1 MLRLPEFTYHN
12 PTSLDQ
18 ACSLLAEY
26 GANAMVVAG
35 GTDLFPKMKRR
46 QMTPEQVIGLRGVR
60 ELYGVERRPSIN
72 SGHGEDGPIRQ
83 APLDK
88 LGTSLRQAQ
97 DAAST
102 SPSTSSGGSSGRGGW
117 RIGPMA
123 HIADLARNHRLAS
136 DYPALTTA
144 AGYVASPQI
153 RNAAT
158 IGGNLCVD
166 TRCTYY
172 DQTEHW
178 RKSINYCLKKDGD
191 TCWVAPGSP
200 RCWAVSS
207 SDTAPVLVAL
217 DATLRLVS
225 AAGERTIPV
234 ADLFGSEGIDYV
246 AGKRHDEIIADIFLP
261 PADGRRSH
269 YFKLRRRGAWD
280 FPILGVTVS
289 FKLDEAQ
296 RVVDPRVVLGAVE
309 SFPVRVKAAEAVLA
323 GQPLTDE
330 VIEQAAALC
339 RKPARP
345 LDNTDLTLYYRSKM
359 VLVHVRRVLEE
370 MRNGAKG
377 G

>member
-12 PTSLDQ
+12 PTSLDE

-46 QMTPEQVIGLRGVR
+46 QMTPEHVIALRGVR
-60 ELYGVERRPSIN
+60 ELYGVRRR
-72 SGHGEDGPIRQ
+72 EDGPLRQ
-83 APLDK
+83 A
-88 LGTSLRQAQ
+88 LRQAQ
-97 DAAST
+97 DAAQDAAST
-102 SPSTSSGGSSGRGGW
+102 GPSTSSGGTSGRGSW

-123 HIADLARNHRLAS
+123 HIADLARNRRLAA

-225 AAGERTIPV
+225 ATGERTIPV
-234 ADLFGSEGIDYV
+234 ADLFGTEGIRYM

-261 PADGRRSH
+261 PADGRKSH

-280 FPILGVTVS
+280 FPILGVAIS

-309 SFPVRVKAAEAVLA
+309 SFPVRVKAAEAALA
-323 GQPLTDE
+323 GQPLTDG

-345 LDNTDLTLYYRSKM
+345 LDNTDLTLYYRSQM
-359 VLVHVRRVLEE
+359 VPVHVRRVLYT
-370 MRNGAKG
+370 MRNGG
-377 G
+377 EGN

>member
-1 MLRLPEFTYHN
+1 MLRLPEFSYHN
-12 PTSLDQ
+12 PTSLDE

-46 QMTPEQVIGLRGVR
+46 QMTPEHVIGLRGVR
-60 ELYGVERRPSIN
+60 ELYGVERRADGPSMN
-72 SGHGEDGPIRQ
+72 SGDG
-83 APLDK
+83 
-88 LGTSLRQAQ
+88 S
-97 DAAST
+97 
-102 SPSTSSGGSSGRGGW
+102 W

-123 HIADLARNHRLAS
+123 NIADLARNRRLAA

-153 RNAAT
+153 RNVAT

-178 RKSINYCLKKDGD
+178 RRSINYCLKKDGD

-207 SDTAPVLVAL
+207 SDTAPVLVSL
-217 DATLRLVS
+217 DATIRLVS
-225 AAGERTIPV
+225 AAGERIIPV
-234 ADLFGSEGIDYV
+234 AELFGTEGIDYI
-246 AGKRHDEIIADIFLP
+246 AGRRPDEIIADIFLP

-280 FPILGVTVS
+280 FPILGVAVS
-289 FKLDEAQ
+289 FKLVDGEY
-296 RVVDPRVVLGAVE
+296 VEDPRVVLGAVE
-309 SFPVRVKAAEAVLA
+309 SFPVRVEAAEAVLA
-323 GQPLTDE
+323 GQPLTDD

-345 LDNTDLTLYYRSKM
+345 LDNTDLTLYYRSQM
-359 VLVHVRRVLEE
+359 VPVYVRRVLQA
-370 MRNGAKG
+370 MRNGQTA
-377 G
+377 

>member
-1 MLRLPEFTYHN
+1 MLRLPEFTYHT
-12 PTSLDQ
+12 PTSLDE
-18 ACSLLAEY
+18 ACSLLAEH

-46 QMTPEQVIGLRGVR
+46 QMTPEHVIGLRGVR
-60 ELYGVERRPSIN
+60 ELYGVRRRPSIN
-72 SGHGEDGPIRQ
+72 PSTSSGGSSGHGEDGP
-83 APLDK
+83 
-88 LGTSLRQAQ
+88 LRQAQ
-97 DAAST
+97 DHAST
-102 SPSTSSGGSSGRGGW
+102 SPSTSSGGTSGRGSW

-123 HIADLARNHRLAS
+123 HIADLARNRRLAS

-144 AGYVASPQI
+144 AGYVASPPI

-178 RKSINYCLKKDGD
+178 RRSINYCLKKDGD

-225 AAGERTIPV
+225 AASERTISV
-234 ADLFGSEGIDYV
+234 ADLFGTEGIDYV

-261 PADGRRSH
+261 PADGRKSH

-280 FPILGVTVS
+280 FPILGVAIS

-330 VIEQAAALC
+330 VIEEAAALC

-345 LDNTDLTLYYRSKM
+345 LDNTDLTLYYRSQM
-359 VLVHVRRVLEE
+359 VPVHVRRVLEG
-370 MRNGAKG
+370 MRNGQRN
-377 G
+377 

>member
-12 PTSLDQ
+12 PTSLDE

-60 ELYGVERRPSIN
+60 ELYGVKQ
-72 SGHGEDGPIRQ
+72 G
-83 APLDK
+83 
-88 LGTSLRQAQ
+88 Q
-97 DAAST
+97 DRS
-102 SPSTSSGGSSGRGGW
+102 W
-117 RIGPMA
+117 RIGSMA
-123 HIADLARNHRLAS
+123 HIADLARNRRLAA

-225 AAGERTIPV
+225 ATGERTIPV
-234 ADLFGSEGIDYV
+234 ADLFGAEGIDYM

-261 PADGRRSH
+261 PADGRKSH

-280 FPILGVTVS
+280 FPILGVAIS

-296 RVVDPRVVLGAVE
+296 RVADARVVLGAVE
-309 SFPVRVKAAEAVLA
+309 SSPVRATAAEAALA

-345 LDNTDLTLYYRSKM
+345 LDNTDLTLYYRSQM
-359 VLVHVRRVLEE
+359 VPVHVRRVLEG
-370 MRNGAKG
+370 MRNGQRN
-377 G
+377 